1 MELDNGL
8 LLHMANQ
15 KSQTRYIDYY
25 LPATFTEYPG
35 IETKV
40 FSFAPVLEK
49 EARAVSDIHPLPG
62 PAGVFF
68 CAEVKNTS
76 GCTLRGRLRLS
87 FDKKFVNQ
95 FEHYGKRFED

>member
-49 EARAVSDIHPLPG
+49 EAGFRHSSPSR
-62 PAGVFF
+62 
-68 CAEVKNTS
+68 S
-76 GCTLRGRLRLS
+76 GRRFLLRGG
-87 FDKKFVNQ
+87 KK
-95 FEHYGKRFED
+95 HIGMYLKRKIAIIL